1 MKSRLIWDYSQ
12 IPERRWKWF
21 FVEDHWMEVVLGE
34 SGLEYI
40 GTDWTCQSGGGYSG
54 GFQTYD
60 GFLNRHPLQKMP
72 RKITKEVRD
81 YIKEHRV
88 EGGSTLQFYYV
99 HEIDGLQ
106 LSEVFVN
113 LDDKPILIKK
123 VQKKGKMTIYNG
135 SIKTG
140 IHQFS
145 FVFVL
150 RSDSAMKKIDG
161 KVSVKVQEG
170 ANSVVLKTTKN
181 DKGKIVTEVVQGLV
195 DNK

>member
-1 MKSRLIWDYSQ
+1 
-12 IPERRWKWF
+12 
-21 FVEDHWMEVVLGE
+21 MEVVLGE